1 MNELELAKLLS
12 IYIAKQLKEIEP
24 SRFRKVIE
32 EFNACLN
39 FSDLENLM
47 ISEEAWNQ
55 IIKSNIQPRLVFAHP
70 DLLEIHPQT
79 SLYYRGMACLSLERV
94 KTLAVQVKHFEN
106 ESTTTRLTSEKLLKI
121 VRLYNKTI
129 SSIIINTPGWTL
141 EDGYR
146 SIIAT
151 IAMYL
156 NRSARFVVREKS
168 QNLHNQ
174 T

>member
-1 MNELELAKLLS
+1 MKELELAKLRS

-24 SRFRKVIE
+24 SQLREIIE
-32 EFNACLN
+32 EFHACLD

-55 IIKSNIQPRLVFAHP
+55 IVKSNIQPRLVFAHP
-70 DLLEIHPQT
+70 DLLEIHPRT
-79 SLYYRGMACLSLERV
+79 SLYYRGMACLSFEQV

-106 ESTTTRLTSEKLLKI
+106 ESAATRLTSDKLLKI
-121 VRLYNKTI
+121 VQLYNKTI
-129 SSIIINTPGWTL
+129 SLIIINTPGWTV

-168 QNLHNQ
+168 PDLHNQ